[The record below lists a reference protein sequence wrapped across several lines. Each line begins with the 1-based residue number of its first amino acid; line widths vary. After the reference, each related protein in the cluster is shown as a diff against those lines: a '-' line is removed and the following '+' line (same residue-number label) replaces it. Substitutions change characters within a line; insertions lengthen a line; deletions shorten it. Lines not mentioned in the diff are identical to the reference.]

1 MRDYVPHCTIARAA
15 SECYARVMS
24 ACETCVVRNRAI
36 CSALDNR
43 EINALNQLGRRRTVG
58 AGEPLIWEDDDSLLV
73 ANVIEGVLKLVT
85 STEDGREQI
94 VGVAYPSDFI
104 GRPFGHTTKA
114 SVVALTDARVC
125 VFARSDFDRFAR
137 EHPALEHKLL
147 ERTLSELDRTRTWMM
162 LLGRKTAAEKIATFL
177 LEMSDRLAEN
187 TCEVHMGP
195 SRRFTLPFSRQQVA
209 DVLGLTIETVS
220 RQFTRLKSE
229 GVIELPSR
237 REVEILDRAELVA
250 QAG

>member
-1 MRDYVPHCTIARAA
+1 
-15 SECYARVMS
+15 MS
-24 ACETCVVRNRAI
+24 SCDTCVVRNRAI
-36 CSALDNR
+36 CQALEVG
-43 EINALNQLGRRRTVG
+43 EINALNSLGRRRVVA

-73 ANVIEGVLKLVT
+73 ANVLDGVLKLVT

-104 GRPFGHTTKA
+104 GRPFGQTTRA
-114 SVVALTDARVC
+114 SVVALTDAKVC

-147 ERTLSELDRTRTWMM
+147 ERTLTELDRTRSWMM
-162 LLGRKTAAEKIATFL
+162 LLGRKNASEKISTFL
-177 LEMSDRLAEN
+177 LEMSERLAEPGC
-187 TCEVHMGP
+187 TPEFQP
-195 SRRFTLPFSRQQVA
+195 IRRFTLPFSRQQIA

-220 RQFTRLKSE
+220 RQFTRLKNE

-237 REVEILDRAELVA
+237 RDVVILDRGMLVS